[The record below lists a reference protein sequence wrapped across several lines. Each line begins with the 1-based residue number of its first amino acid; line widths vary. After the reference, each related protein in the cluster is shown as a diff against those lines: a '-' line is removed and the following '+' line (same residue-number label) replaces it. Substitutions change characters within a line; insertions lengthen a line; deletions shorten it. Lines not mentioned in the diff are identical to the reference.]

1 MQFIII
7 LLCHIEFNFI
17 SFFFIS
23 FINDEGLGVGLELGG
38 FRMSLLIFN
47 RICMC

>member
-7 LLCHIEFNFI
+7 LFCHIEFNFI
-17 SFFFIS
+17 SFIFFYFFY
-23 FINDEGLGVGLELGG
+23 FINDEGLGVGLEFGG

-47 RICMC
+47 R

>member
-7 LLCHIEFNFI
+7 LLCHIEFN
-17 SFFFIS
+17 FIS